1 MVINPLSPQDDDA
14 LKDPGATVE
23 VGPNMRVRADIVE
36 AQKNCNMT
44 SVADRLKEEDKPS
57 L

>member
-36 AQKNCNMT
+36 AQKNCNMAP
-44 SVADRLKEEDKPS
+44 VADRLKEEEKPN